1 MKPLELA
8 VLLLPLLIQPTAAQ
22 AKPTDIQCPGQNTIE
37 MRWCA
42 SQKLDESSRALQKKL
57 SPEAFNTWKRTTQK
71 VCAAAYAP
79 VRQGTIYPQMVLG
92 CDDRLNRSLIEEFQH
107 FGE

>member
-1 MKPLELA
+1 MKPLEPA
-8 VLLLPLLIQPTAAQ
+8 ALLFPLLIQATAAQ
-22 AKPTDIQCPGQNTIE
+22 AKPADIQCPGQNTIE

-42 SQKLDESSRALQKKL
+42 SQKLDESSTALQKKL
-57 SPEAFNTWKRTTQK
+57 SPEAFNTWKQTTQK

-79 VRQGTIYPQMVLG
+79 VRQGTIYPQMVIG
-92 CDDRLNRSLIEEFQH
+92 CDDRLNRSLIEEFQR